1 MNGGKGKIQVHS
13 RVSQGGQDA
22 KAVKNEGIISKFAR
36 CAWQAFVWMPI
47 FWPLWISMWMLSPLI
62 GRGGRGKQPDGD
74 EAGDDKDDSRKLS
87 TQGSLGLFI
96 IIAAVVLRVC
106 CQLILSIF
114 FPTYTRHAR
123 EFWVSV
129 HIHIVRAHNGVHSL
143 PAINDTDCCKTGWRY
158 RCLDHVGLA
167 GRRSRGTG
175 V

>member
-106 CQLILSIF
+106 CQLILSISF
-114 FPTYTRHAR
+114 QPTLATPGNFGFRY
-123 EFWVSV
+123 
-129 HIHIVRAHNGVHSL
+129 IHISYEHTMVFILCQR
-143 PAINDTDCCKTGWRY
+143 
-158 RCLDHVGLA
+158 
-167 GRRSRGTG
+167 
-175 V
+175 